1 MTPDLSEDLQN
12 VIERYL
18 DGHRS
23 RSIATLSRVS
33 GVAYSTLRRFAQK
46 EGNPTA
52 EPVFKILD
60 ATLPTAEKIAFLKI
74 HFPAIAHSIE
84 RFAGPAAEAAKAN
97 TEEFAIFYRRN
108 PHNFILNLSI
118 TASGTTVE
126 TIQRLCGER
135 GLSALDELVEAEIL
149 TRDLKTGAVKFNQS
163 SIVITDPDLTLN
175 QIRLALE
182 YFDRS
187 TMGTEAA
194 RIGYAS
200 QSLNLAGLTRV
211 HELLTEALRQVYAI
225 NDDPKYQGDI
235 PCFLG
240 AIFNVYDKKP
250 FLESRE

>member
-1 MTPDLSEDLQN
+1 MTPDLSKDLQK
-12 VIERYL
+12 VIETYL

-33 GVAYSTLRRFAQK
+33 GVAYSTLRRFAQT

-60 ATLPTAEKIAFLKI
+60 ATLPTTEKIAFLKV

-84 RFAGPAAEAAKAN
+84 KSVGPAHESGKAN
-97 TEEFAIFYRRN
+97 SEEFATFYRRS

-118 TASGTTVE
+118 TSSGTTVE

-135 GLSALDELVEAEIL
+135 GLTALDEMVESEIL
-149 TRDLKTGAVKFNQS
+149 SRDLRTGDVRFNQS

-175 QIRLALE
+175 QIRLALD

-200 QSLNLAGLTRV
+200 QSLNHAGLTKV
-211 HELLTEALRQVYAI
+211 HGILTEALRQVYEL
-225 NDDPKYQGDI
+225 NDDPKYQGQI

-240 AIFNVYDKKP
+240 ALFNVYDKKP
-250 FLESRE
+250 FLETRE